1 MSYNL
6 TYVPLE
12 SALSQGPLVVMLS
25 NMYHKVIYIKVIL
38 YSHNS
43 IESFKNSWQIE
54 LLMAV
59 FMQ

>member
-1 MSYNL
+1 M
-6 TYVPLE
+6 PLE

-25 NMYHKVIYIKVIL
+25 NMYYKVIYIKVML

-43 IESFKNSWQIE
+43 IIESFKNSWQIE

-59 FMQ
+59 LMQ